1 MSKHNDRKHSGRKGV
16 MGTFLALLL
25 IGALA
30 IAVPVIMQDM
40 ELNRDAAEYE
50 ELRQALATAAPVPTP
65 DEPKPVDPAVNV
77 GIPDET
83 EAPDSETDESGDEP
97 EPPAEAAE
105 PQATENPAAEE
116 SAAPSQV
123 LEERTVPDMAALKAQ
138 NDDFAAW
145 IQIPGTN
152 VDYPVVVSDDTEYY
166 LTHTFTGK
174 ESKIGTLFSLAK
186 TDYAAPSRNIAIYG
200 HNIKSSGNNM
210 FRTLHSYKDQD
221 FYAEHD
227 TVYFDTLYRSGV
239 YSIFAVLNMIDGEWD
254 PSTAMFVDDEAFMR
268 FVERARAQSMYET
281 GVDVTPQDEILTLI
295 TCDRSYSS
303 PDGRLLV
310 MAVRQ

>member
-1 MSKHNDRKHSGRKGV
+1 MSKHNDKKHSGRKGV

-77 GIPDET
+77 GIPDEA
-83 EAPDSETDESGDEP
+83 EAPDSETDENGDEP

-210 FRTLHSYKDQD
+210 FRTLHSY
-221 FYAEHD
+221 
-227 TVYFDTLYRSGV
+227 
-239 YSIFAVLNMIDGEWD
+239 
-254 PSTAMFVDDEAFMR
+254 
-268 FVERARAQSMYET
+268 
-281 GVDVTPQDEILTLI
+281 
-295 TCDRSYSS
+295 
-303 PDGRLLV
+303 
-310 MAVRQ
+310 